1 MPRLTVVVPDRFI
14 SVDGEGLIDIEQ
26 DWSWVPSEVHAVQ
39 WDGTNGSVEFN
50 NGQINESI
58 SDIGIWA
65 QAIDKY
71 NLEKT
76 RLDEAETARLNAF
89 DWTADLRTRRR
100 ERLFACDWVV
110 TRATEAGTPV
120 PAEWVTY
127 RQALRDLPD
136 TVPTSDHRAMCEDRN
151 HASWPTIPS

>member
-1 MPRLTVVVPDRFI
+1 MQFQKNLKIGVKAQYCTV
-14 SVDGEGLIDIEQ
+14 
-26 DWSWVPSEVHAVQ
+26 SEVEV
-39 WDGTNGSVEFN
+39 W
-50 NGQINESI
+50 
-58 SDIGIWA
+58 
-65 QAIDKY
+65 
-71 NLEKT
+71 
-76 RLDEAETARLNAF
+76 LD
-89 DWTADLRTRRR
+89 RTRRR